1 VRLPTSMATGSLF
14 GLALFT
20 FTAIWAADIQP
31 LDLKAGLWETTLTVQ
46 TSGVPPMPPGVLAK
60 LSPEQ
65 RAKIEAKAKAAGE
78 VPKTTVKRSCL
89 EEKDVNKPFTLMLG
103 GDGRGCKQTVASSS
117 ATKRE
122 IRVECSN
129 NSVKG
134 SGTIQMEAIGPE
146 NLKVTSHWFTT
157 DGTRTMKMTSTA
169 TAKWL
174 GPICELH
181 D

>member
-1 VRLPTSMATGSLF
+1 MSTGCLF
-14 GLALFT
+14 RLALFT
-20 FTAIWAADIQP
+20 VTAVWAADIQP

-46 TSGVPPMPPGVLAK
+46 TSGVPPMSPEVLAK
-60 LSPEQ
+60 LTPEQ
-65 RAKIEAKAKAAGE
+65 RAKIEAKAKAAAGE
-78 VPKTTVKRSCL
+78 GPKTTVKRSCL
-89 EEKDVNKPFTLMLG
+89 EDRDVNKPFTLVFG
-103 GDGRGCKQTVASSS
+103 GDGRGCKQTVAGSS

-129 NSVKG
+129 SSVKG
-134 SGTIQMEAIGPE
+134 SGTIQMEAIAPG
-146 NLKVTSHWFTT
+146 NLKVTSQWSTT
-157 DGTRTMKMTSTA
+157 DGKRTMKITSTA

>member
-1 VRLPTSMATGSLF
+1 MATGSLF

-31 LDLKAGLWETTLTVQ
+31 LNLKAGLWETTLTVQ
-46 TSGVPPMPPGVLAK
+46 TSGVPPMPPEVLAK
-60 LSPEQ
+60 LTPEQ
-65 RAKIEAKAKAAGE
+65 RAKIEAKAKAAAGE
-78 VPKTTVKRSCL
+78 GPKTTVKRSCL
-89 EEKDVNKPFTLMLG
+89 EERDVNKPFTLVLG
-103 GDGRGCKQTVASSS
+103 GDERGCKQTVVSSS

-134 SGTIQMEAIGPE
+134 NGTIQMEAITPGD
-146 NLKVTSHWFTT
+146 LKVASQWSTT
-157 DGTRTMKMTSTA
+157 DGSRTMKMTSTA

>member
-1 VRLPTSMATGSLF
+1 MATGSLF

-20 FTAIWAADIQP
+20 FTAVWAADIQP

-46 TSGVPPMPPGVLAK
+46 TSGVPPMPPEVLAK

-65 RAKIEAKAKAAGE
+65 RAKIEAKAAAGE
-78 VPKTTVKRSCL
+78 GPKTTVKRSCL
-89 EEKDVNKPFTLMLG
+89 EERDVNKPFTLALG
-103 GDGRGCKQTVASSS
+103 GDERGCKQTIASSS

-122 IRVECSN
+122 IRVECRN
-129 NSVKG
+129 GSVKG
-134 SGTIQMEAIGPE
+134 SGTIQMEAAAPG
-146 NLKVTSHWFTT
+146 NLKVTSQWSTT